1 MGIPPPTG
9 KATRDNRAAMTIERA
24 RQILAKTEVLL
35 LDFDGPVCS
44 VFAGLPAPI
53 VADRLRNTL
62 NQPLPADVE
71 ATTDPFDILKY
82 AATISTS
89 EADRIEKELRNHEV
103 EAVHTARPT
112 VGAHDLIRAWKA
124 TGRQLA
130 IVSNNSRAAITTYLS
145 LHHLATAIDA
155 ISARETPNIAQ
166 LKPDPYLVSNAI
178 KMSRARPSACTLIGD
193 SPTDIEAAHA
203 AGTLA
208 IGYARTPSE
217 GEALCGRNPGAI
229 VTTMPSLK

>member
-1 MGIPPPTG
+1 MTTEHVRRLLVE
-9 KATRDNRAAMTIERA
+9 TR
-24 RQILAKTEVLL
+24 VLL

-44 VFAGLPAPI
+44 VFAGLPAPV

-62 NQPLPADVE
+62 NRPLPSDVE
-71 ATTDPFDILKY
+71 ATTDPFDVLKY

-89 EADRIEKELRNHEV
+89 EADRIEQELRNHEV

-112 VGAHDLIRAWKA
+112 PGAHDLIRAWKA

-145 LHHLATAIDA
+145 LHNLSTAIDT
-155 ISARETPNIAQ
+155 ISARETSNVAQ
-166 LKPDPYLVSNAI
+166 LKPDPYLVSNAV
-178 KMSRARPSACTLIGD
+178 KMCRAHPSACTLIGD
-193 SPTDIEAAHA
+193 SPTDIEAAHT

-208 IGYARTPSE
+208 IGYIRTPSE
-217 GEALCGRNPGAI
+217 GEPLRRRKPGAI
-229 VTTMPSLK
+229 VTTLPSLK